1 MQITG
6 TTTDGITV
14 TVEVFKSSIYAAMI
28 WKKKGLRI
36 STNLYF
42 VLLNK
47 SMNQKLEGLLSNR
60 HLECGS
66 GMLCLSYDI
75 SIEM

>member
-1 MQITG
+1 MIQITG

-28 WKKKGLRI
+28 WKKKRI
-36 STNLYF
+36 STYLYF

-47 SMNQKLEGLLSNR
+47 SMNQKLEGLNHFCMSN
-60 HLECGS
+60 
-66 GMLCLSYDI
+66 
-75 SIEM
+75 